1 MPEESEVLPLK
12 KVSMVFSALSLGFG
26 ILLGFRIWDFE
37 LGIWGCSTSSAVA
50 GWIMTLTIEIP
61 DHLASCW
68 PEGGDGMARTVL
80 EDFAVESYRQG
91 RLSAFQVRQL
101 LGHESR
107 WETEEF
113 LSSHDAWPDLT
124 VQEMLAD
131 GRALNALLGR

>member
-1 MPEESEVLPLK
+1 MDPIDYAGGIRGFAIEEGVNGF
-12 KVSMVFSALSLGFG
+12 FSIIAG
-26 ILLGFRIWDFE
+26 ISDFE
-37 LGIWGCSTSSAVA
+37 LGIWGCSTGSAVA
-50 GWIMTLTIEIP
+50 DRLMTLTIEIP

>member
-1 MPEESEVLPLK
+1 
-12 KVSMVFSALSLGFG
+12 
-26 ILLGFRIWDFE
+26 
-37 LGIWGCSTSSAVA
+37 
-50 GWIMTLTIEIP
+50 MTLTIEIP

-113 LSSHDAWPDLT
+113 LSSHDAWPELT